1 MINNILKKIE
11 KANEVQKVELE
22 KHEVDLALVSVL
34 PDKKEVSGLDD
45 LKRYLVDD
53 RIDQLGFSM
62 LKHLAIYATG
72 RNLTFNELEFLKKEG
87 LKLKANGYRMQD
99 MILFVV
105 NSRIF
110 TEK

>member
-1 MINNILKKIE
+1 LQKID
-11 KANEVQKVELE
+11 AR
-22 KHEVDLALVSVL
+22 SVL
-34 PDKKEVSGLDD
+34 PDKKEVQGFDD
-45 LKRYLVDD
+45 LKHYLTND
-53 RIDQLGFSM
+53 RIDQLAFSM

-72 RNLTFNELEFLKKEG
+72 RNLSFNELEFLKKEG
-87 LKLKANGYRMQD
+87 LKLKADGYRMQD